1 MTQYFVHW
9 QAGLWSLATLTGA
22 VIVSWASHR
31 VIFAVAKRIT
41 IKTES
46 TLDNSVVR
54 HGERPAQ
61 LILPLLLILL
71 VLPLTPLPAT
81 IEEPVR
87 HLIGLGLIGALGWL
101 LIASVE
107 VFDDLVSVRH
117 SVDVR
122 DNLAARRIRT
132 QVEVL
137 RRIAV
142 SVIIVITVSIMLMTF
157 PAIRHVGEGLFASAG
172 VAALVAGLAARS
184 TMSNLLAGIQIA
196 LTQPIRLDDVV
207 IVDGE
212 WGRIEEI
219 GTTYVVVCIW
229 DLRRLIVPLSY
240 FIEQPFQ
247 NWTRQTS
254 ELLGTVF
261 IYADYNAPIQEVRT
275 ELRTIL
281 GTSDLWDGKT
291 WGLQVTNATEKTI
304 ELRALMSASDSSKAW
319 DLRCHVR
326 EKLIRFL
333 QEHYPES
340 LPKVRAK
347 FEKGRPLPQH
357 EAGRVAWECC

>member
-1 MTQYFVHW
+1 MTHYFVNW
-9 QAGLWSLATLTGA
+9 RAGLWSLGMLTGA

-41 IKTES
+41 IRTES
-46 TLDNSVVR
+46 TLDNSIVR
-54 HGERPAQ
+54 HGEKPAQ
-61 LILPLLLILL
+61 LILPLLVILL
-71 VLPLTPLPAT
+71 VLPLSPLPAT
-81 IEEPVR
+81 VEQPVR

-101 LIASVE
+101 LIALVE
-107 VFDDLVSVRH
+107 VFDDLVSLRH

-142 SVIIVITVSIMLMTF
+142 SVIIVITISIMLMTF
-157 PAIRHVGEGLFASAG
+157 PAIRHLGEGLFASAG

-184 TMSNLLAGIQIA
+184 TMSNLLAGMQIA

-261 IYADYNAPIQEVRT
+261 IYADYNVPIQEVRT
-275 ELRTIL
+275 ELRRIL

-304 ELRALMSASDSSKAW
+304 ELRALMSASDSSRAW
-319 DLRCHVR
+319 DLRCSVR
-326 EKLIRFL
+326 ERLIHFL
-333 QEHYPES
+333 QERYPES
-340 LPKVRAK
+340 LPKMRAQ
-347 FEKGRPLPQH
+347 FEKGRRWPQQA
-357 EAGRVAWECC
+357 AGREA